1 VVLIRPGTRVDAEP
15 AIAVWRAAYEATRG
29 GAGAADPHTQRVR
42 DFLGEPDAFLVVAD
56 DELDIVG
63 MGVGT
68 QGLADGGAGSPVP
81 GLLHIS
87 MLFVHPRRWGHGL
100 GGTLLDTV
108 LDEGRL
114 RAYERAEIWAHL
126 DNTRA
131 QHLYESHGFEP
142 TERQRPDLAGDLITE
157 YRRVL

>member
-15 AIAVWRAAYEATRG
+15 AIAVWQAAYDAARG
-29 GAGAADPHTQRVR
+29 GPGVADPHTQRVR
-42 DFLGEPDAFLVVAD
+42 EFLGEPDAFLVVAD
-56 DELDIVG
+56 DEPDIVG

-68 QGLADGGAGSPVP
+68 QGRADGGAGPPVP

-100 GGTLLDTV
+100 GGTLLDTL

-114 RAYERAEIWAHL
+114 RAYDRAEVWAHL
-126 DNTRA
+126 DNVRA
-131 QHLYESHGFEP
+131 QRLYESHGFAP
-142 TERQRPDLAGDLITE
+142 TGRERPDIAGDVITA
-157 YRRVL
+157 YRRAL